1 MKKTLKIIQTF
12 LVAVTVTTTALM
24 TCAHAQ
30 SWPDKPIRLINPF
43 APGGFGDTV
52 ARPFLDRLSQSLG
65 QPIIVES
72 HGGANGTLAS
82 NVVAKSPAD
91 GYTLLL
97 ANLGPIAISPALQP
111 ATTLDPL
118 KNFVPITQ
126 LVSGPLI
133 LLVHP
138 DVPASN
144 LNELLELARKY
155 PGKLSYGS
163 VGAGST
169 THLAGELLSQRAG
182 IDWLHVPYKGAAP
195 VITNLLGKQID
206 AGIVNISLAKSYVES
221 GRLKPIAVTTLK
233 RSAVMPDVPA
243 IAEMIPGFEV
253 NPWWGLMAPIGTPQ
267 SVISRIQNEAMRI
280 IKLPEV
286 AERFRQSGLEP
297 EGTTAEAFDIRI
309 RGDLKQWQDL
319 AKTNKIVMD

>member
-1 MKKTLKIIQTF
+1 MKKTLKIIQNF
-12 LVAVTVTTTALM
+12 LVATSLVALSVSA
-24 TCAHAQ
+24 CAQAQ
-30 SWPDKPIRLINPF
+30 TWPDKPIRLINPF

-52 ARPFLDRLSQSLG
+52 ARPLLDRLSQSLG
-65 QPIIVES
+65 QPIIIES

-82 NVVAKSPAD
+82 NVVARAPAD

-138 DVPASN
+138 DLPVNN
-144 LNELLELARKY
+144 LEELLALARKN

-169 THLAGELLSQRAG
+169 THLAGELLSQRTG

-233 RSAVMPDVPA
+233 RSAVMPSVPA
-243 IAEMIPGFEV
+243 IAEIIPGFEV
-253 NPWWGLMAPIGTPQ
+253 NPWWGLMAPVGTPAP
-267 SVISRIQNEAMRI
+267 VIKRIQDETIRI
-280 IKLPEV
+280 IQLPEV

-297 EGTTAEAFDIRI
+297 EGTTSEAFDARI

-319 AKTNKIVMD
+319 ARTNKIVMD

>member
-1 MKKTLKIIQTF
+1 MKKTLKIIHKFLFATGIVASSLIACAQAQT
-12 LVAVTVTTTALM
+12 
-24 TCAHAQ
+24 
-30 SWPDKPIRLINPF
+30 WPEKPVRLINPF

-52 ARPFLDRLSQSLG
+52 ARPLLDRLSQSLG
-65 QPIIVES
+65 QSIIVES

-82 NVVAKSPAD
+82 NVVARAPAD

-111 ATTLDPL
+111 ASTLDPL
-118 KNFVPITQ
+118 KSFVAITQ

-138 DVPASN
+138 DVPANN
-144 LNELLELARKY
+144 LNELLELARKN

-195 VITNLLGKQID
+195 VMTNLLGKQID

-253 NPWWGLMAPIGTPQ
+253 NPWWGLMTPIGTPRA
-267 SVISRIQNEAMRI
+267 VIERIQNETIRI
-280 IKLPEV
+280 IQLPEV

-297 EGTTAEAFDIRI
+297 EGTTAEAFDARI
-309 RGDLKQWQDL
+309 RSDLKQWQDL

>member
-1 MKKTLKIIQTF
+1 MKKTLKIIQNF
-12 LVAVTVTTTALM
+12 LVATSLVALSVSA
-24 TCAHAQ
+24 CAQAQ
-30 SWPDKPIRLINPF
+30 TWPDKPIRLINPF

-52 ARPFLDRLSQSLG
+52 ARPLLDRLSQSLG
-65 QPIIVES
+65 QPIIIES

-82 NVVAKSPAD
+82 NVVARAPAD

-133 LLVHP
+133 LLIHP
-138 DVPASN
+138 DLPVNN
-144 LNELLELARKY
+144 LEELLALARKN

-169 THLAGELLSQRAG
+169 THLAGELLSQRTG
-182 IDWLHVPYKGAAP
+182 IDWLHVTYKGAAP

-233 RSAVMPDVPA
+233 RSAVMPSVPA
-243 IAEMIPGFEV
+243 IAEIIPGFEV
-253 NPWWGLMAPIGTPQ
+253 NPWWGLMAPVGTPAP
-267 SVISRIQNEAMRI
+267 VIKRIQDETIRI
-280 IKLPEV
+280 IQLPEV

-297 EGTTAEAFDIRI
+297 EGTTSEAFDARI

>member
-1 MKKTLKIIQTF
+1 MKKTLKIIHKFLFATGIVASSLIACAQAQT
-12 LVAVTVTTTALM
+12 
-24 TCAHAQ
+24 
-30 SWPDKPIRLINPF
+30 WPEKPVRLINPF

-52 ARPFLDRLSQSLG
+52 ARPLLDRLSQSLG
-65 QPIIVES
+65 QSIIVES

-82 NVVAKSPAD
+82 NVVARAPAD

-118 KNFVPITQ
+118 KNFVAITQ

-138 DVPASN
+138 DVPANN
-144 LNELLELARKY
+144 LNELLALARKT

-253 NPWWGLMAPIGTPQ
+253 NPWWGLMAPIGTPRA
-267 SVISRIQNEAMRI
+267 VIERIQNETIHI
-280 IKLPEV
+280 IQLPEV

-297 EGTTAEAFDIRI
+297 EGTTAEAFDARI
-309 RGDLKQWQDL
+309 RSDLKQWQDL

>member
-1 MKKTLKIIQTF
+1 MSAVFSTVLASVVMGCLSLPASAQT
-12 LVAVTVTTTALM
+12 
-24 TCAHAQ
+24 
-30 SWPDKPIRLINPF
+30 WPEKPIRLINPF

-52 ARPFLDRLSQSLG
+52 ARPLLDRLSQTLG
-65 QPIIVES
+65 QPIIIES

-82 NVVAKSPAD
+82 NIVAKAPAD

-111 ATTLDPL
+111 ATSLDPL
-118 KNFVPITQ
+118 KSFVPITQ

-138 DVPASN
+138 DLPAQN
-144 LNELLELARKY
+144 LQELLELARKQ
-155 PGKLSYGS
+155 PGKLTYGS
-163 VGAGST
+163 VGLGST
-169 THLAGELLSQRAG
+169 THLAGELLSQRAN

-206 AGIVNISLAKSYVES
+206 VGIVNISLAQPYIDS
-221 GRLKPIAVTTLK
+221 GRLRPIAVTTLK
-233 RSAVMPDVPA
+233 RSGVLPNIPA
-243 IAEMIPGFEV
+243 IAEVIPGFEV

-267 SVISRIQNEAMRI
+267 AVITRIQTETMRLMQ
-280 IKLPEV
+280 LPEI
-286 AERFRQSGLEP
+286 AGRFRQAGLEP
-297 EGTTAEAFDIRI
+297 EGTTADAFDQRI

-319 AKTNKIVMD
+319 AQTNKIVME

>member
-1 MKKTLKIIQTF
+1 MKKTLKIIQIF
-12 LVAVTVTTTALM
+12 LLASSLITTSLTAY
-24 TCAHAQ
+24 AQ
-30 SWPDKPIRLINPF
+30 AQTWPDKPIRLINPF

-52 ARPFLDRLSQSLG
+52 ARPLLDRLAQSLG
-65 QPIIVES
+65 QSIIVES

-82 NVVAKSPAD
+82 NVVARSPAD

-118 KNFVPITQ
+118 KNFAAITQ

-138 DVPASN
+138 EVPANN
-144 LNELLELARKY
+144 LKELLELARKD

-182 IDWLHVPYKGAAP
+182 IEWLHVPYKGAAP

-206 AGIVNISLAKSYVES
+206 VGIVNISLAKAYVDS

-243 IAEMIPGFEV
+243 IAELIPDFEV

-267 SVISRIQNEAMRI
+267 SVIERIQNETIRLI
-280 IKLPEV
+280 QLPEV

-297 EGTTAEAFDIRI
+297 EGTTAVAFDARI
-309 RGDLKQWQDL
+309 RSDLKQWQDL
-319 AKTNKIVMD
+319 ARTNKIVID